1 MMDDGEPTEG
11 WWAEGHYGIEWTILF
26 HRQWWWMVEVKSRMS
41 RQAREQMDGVT
52 ISIASEPRGEGAVM
66 VVVDVI

>member
-1 MMDDGEPTEG
+1 
-11 WWAEGHYGIEWTILF
+11 
-26 HRQWWWMVEVKSRMS
+26 MS

-66 VVVDVI
+66 VVVDVIGNIDNDGGGGSE